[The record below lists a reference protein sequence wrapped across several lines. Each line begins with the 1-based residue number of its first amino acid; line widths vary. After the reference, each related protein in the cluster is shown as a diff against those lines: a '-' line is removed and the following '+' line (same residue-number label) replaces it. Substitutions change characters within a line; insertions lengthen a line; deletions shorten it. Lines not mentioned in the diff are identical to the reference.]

1 MEEVL
6 VTGQPVTGQL
16 ADNSKSGL
24 RELYACSLGLLEAGR
39 WDGTCT
45 IALWL

>member
-6 VTGQPVTGQL
+6 VTGQLVTVQR
-16 ADNSKSGL
+16 ADNSKSGV
-24 RELYACSLGLLEAGR
+24 RKLYACSLGLLEAGR
-39 WDGTCT
+39 WDGTCA

>member
-6 VTGQPVTGQL
+6 VTGQLVTVQR

-24 RELYACSLGLLEAGR
+24 RKLYACSLGLLEAGR
-39 WDGTCT
+39 WDGTCA